1 MPPQGESTGIAIE
14 DGMLIAEVL
23 RRRSTRPVNKLFSDY
38 ESVRRGV
45 IDKHYQEAEKMGK
58 LISSKPSGVMG
69 VIMDLVLMVLMW
81 VRKRQQV
88 DHFKGDVR
96 DIDLPA

>member
-23 RRRSTRPVNKLFSDY
+23 RRRATRPVDKLFSDY

-81 VRKRQQV
+81 VRKRQQI

-96 DIDLPA
+96 NIDLPA